1 MKSYTTEAMERH
13 LNELLLD
20 SAFAV
25 EHSNGYFRVSRD
37 GAEGGLF
44 LVPNGVHST
53 AMIERGPLEQELR
66 RIVQAADAA
75 VAAEE

>member
-1 MKSYTTEAMERH
+1 MERH
-13 LNELLLD
+13 LNELLLE

-25 EHSNGYFRVSRD
+25 EHGNGYFHVSRD

-44 LVPNGVHST
+44 LVPNGPKST
-53 AMIERGPLEQELR
+53 AMIERGPLQQELR
-66 RIVQAADAA
+66 RIVHAADAA